1 MKRFVQSVAVAA
13 ILVTSGG
20 LALADDSD
28 NWGWGWGHGSGRG
41 GMMGNPG
48 FMGRMATIDNDGDG
62 MISDDEAAA
71 QVEAVFLAMDSDD
84 DGELTEEEYM
94 AVRMGSGEGRNPTR
108 KAQMQERKK
117 ARFTEMDT
125 DKNGKG
131 LEGRVHCWR
140 QGPFRGGRYRQG
152 WQGHTLGIPRP
163 ALALDVLRFEGL

>member
-28 NWGWGWGHGSGRG
+28 SWGWGWGHGSGRG

-94 AVRMGSGEGRNPTR
+94 AVRMGPVRAATPRARHRCRSARRRVSLKWTPTR
-108 KAQMQERKK
+108 TAS
-117 ARFTEMDT
+117 
-125 DKNGKG
+125 
-131 LEGRVHCWR
+131 LEGRVRCWR
-140 QGPFRGGRYRQG
+140 QGPF
-152 WQGHTLGIPRP
+152 
-163 ALALDVLRFEGL
+163 